1 MSMDW
6 SNKEVLHNP
15 NLSYTSRDYASI
27 YDELIAAIPNL
38 TKLYDPKDE
47 TDPGVVLIKL
57 MAMLGDMLSFTSD
70 NNALE
75 AFPQTVLQSNNA
87 QQIFRLIGYKMRWY
101 KSARCVAYFTNVNSV
116 PITIGRYN
124 TFTAPSNNTVYTN
137 LYQLEIPAGAS
148 GNSQVETELVQGTPV
163 TPTKI
168 GNSLPVYYTGE
179 WHDSYGYN
187 VDVSIDVIDNR
198 IYINDTNIDGSTIT
212 LIDDDSTAFAS
223 TQWQLVDNLNT
234 VTDIGKYF
242 EFDFSSTGIPFIQ
255 LPDYWNTR
263 YAITRF
269 KLFYVI
275 SNGEDGEISENALS
289 VIGTEN
295 IYIQGAV
302 NRQEYLENLHI
313 YNNASTYGYNPETPE
328 EARKSAELYQN
339 TIDTLVT
346 LADFTKATKRIE
358 GVANAIATDK
368 QTDPDGSNMLG
379 NQVKLYVIR
388 KPGYAYNYVQDNFAS
403 TDFTINKEEL
413 NDDIWKNQIITALED
428 HKLSRYSILV
438 NLESSID
445 WIDWTIEGSIWLRQ
459 PVPADKNH
467 DIMVKIDS
475 NLDYTFSPSILDF
488 NEAINYID
496 VIDNIKSSDK
506 LIYHVDLNS
515 AAIKY
520 SRIRRDTNGNPTGM
534 TVESRWRIYDST
546 TNVYTQYYVN
556 GFGCAPTS
564 GGDGTDSGSGYRIR
578 REDGS
583 TTVTGLK
590 IGDIESTEY
599 EIYNDKVYCWVQERR
614 IDTGYIVDHT
624 DPLKPV
630 IRKAT
635 GDTTPIYYFNERLSI
650 NLSDGEEST
659 EYMITNK
666 RDINGVA
673 EGSENYDSATGSAV
687 YDIYDDTTGDWT
699 GKFIDRDTG
708 EIFIIRNGR
717 VYSMKRYYKSDSGE
731 IVDNFGDP
739 ILISESEGYA
749 RDAVAK
755 EELTGRYEQ
764 TLSLKESGVYDFYLG
779 QDDEGNPLKD
789 SIGNDIDGFPIKPNG
804 LSIMINVDKYVIHD
818 TGKGILLGASGIL
831 NGPGSI
837 DYDTGHVKFK
847 VNSPAEISDIKIVYY
862 KNTIAMARYTPFDTD
877 KFYTQPQ
884 FLRYS
889 NANRSLG

>member
-1 MSMDW
+1 MDW

-27 YDELIAAIPNL
+27 YEELKAAIPNL
-38 TKLYDPKDE
+38 TSIYDPKDE
-47 TDPGVVLIKL
+47 ADPGIVLIKL
-57 MAMLGDMLSFTSD
+57 MSMLGDMLSFTSD

-75 AFPQTVLQSNNA
+75 AFPQTVIQPANA
-87 QQIFRLIGYKMRWY
+87 QQIFRLVGYKMRWY
-101 KSARCVAYFTNVNSV
+101 RSARCIAYFTNVNSV

-124 TFTAPSNNTVYTN
+124 TFTTSNGITYTN
-137 LYQLEIPAGAS
+137 LNQLEIPAGAS
-148 GNSQVETELVQGTPV
+148 GNNQVETELVQGTPV
-163 TPTKI
+163 TPTVV

-179 WHDSYGYN
+179 WHDNYSYN
-187 VDVSIDVIDNR
+187 VDVSKDVSGNR
-198 IYINDTNIDGSTIT
+198 IYISDENVDGSTIV
-212 LIDDDSTAFAS
+212 LVDDDSTAFAS
-223 TQWQLVDNLNT
+223 TQWTLVDNINT
-234 VTDIGKYF
+234 VTDVGKYF
-242 EFDFSSTGIPFIQ
+242 EFDFSSSGTPYIQ
-255 LPDYWNTR
+255 LPEYWSTR

-269 KLFYVI
+269 KLFYVV
-275 SNGEDGEISENALS
+275 SNGEAGEISENALS
-289 VIGTEN
+289 QIGTGK

-302 NRQEYLENLHI
+302 SRQEYLENLHI
-313 YNNASTYGYNPETPE
+313 YNNASSYGYSPETPQ
-328 EARKSAELYQN
+328 EARKSAELYKN

-346 LADFTKATKRIE
+346 TEDFTKATKRID
-358 GVANAIATDK
+358 GIANAIATDK
-368 QTDPDGSNMLG
+368 QTDPDGENMVG
-379 NQVKLYVIR
+379 NQIKIYAIR
-388 KPGYAYNYVQDNFAS
+388 KPGYAYNYVQNNFAS
-403 TDFTINKEEL
+403 TDFTINREEL
-413 NDDIWKNQIITALED
+413 NDDIWKNQIVTQLEN
-428 HKLSRYSILV
+428 HKLSRYDIQV
-438 NLESSID
+438 ALESSID

-459 PVPADKNH
+459 PVPSDKNH
-467 DIMVKIDS
+467 DIMVKIDN
-475 NLDYTFSPSILDF
+475 NLDYTFSPSVLDF

-515 AAIKY
+515 AAIRY
-520 SRIRRDTNGNPTGM
+520 SRIRRDTNGNPTGL
-534 TVESRWRIYDST
+534 TVEKRWRIYDYET
-546 TNVYTQYYVN
+546 KTYTQYYVN
-556 GFGCAPTS
+556 GFGCAPTP

-635 GDTTPIYYFNERLSI
+635 GDTTPIYYLNERLSI

-666 RDINGVA
+666 RDVNGVD
-673 EGSENYDSATGSAV
+673 EGSKNYDSATGRAV

-749 RDAVAK
+749 RDEVAK

-764 TLSLKESGVYDFYLG
+764 TLDIQESGVYDFYLG
-779 QDDEGNPLKD
+779 QASDGSPLKD
-789 SIGNDIDGFPIKPNG
+789 SVGNDIDGFPIKPNG
-804 LSIMINVDKYVIHD
+804 LSILINIDQYMLHD
-818 TGKGILLGASGIL
+818 TGKGIILGSSNIL

-837 DYDTGHVKFK
+837 DYTTGHVKFK
-847 VNSPAEISDIKIVYY
+847 LTDANIAGSIKIIYY